1 MKTKSFLIGIV
12 SSFLLLACS
21 TSTRITDIYKNSAVT
36 PKRYQT
42 ILIIA
47 MTSHANAKAVIESNL
62 AEAASMH
69 GYKAI
74 KSTDVF
80 KKTFT
85 KDESQNKDLVMKTVR
100 DLHADAIFTVTL
112 VDKTSE
118 TRYVPGSGPY
128 MPYPAFG
135 WYGNFWSYYSH
146 WYPITYN
153 PGYYTTDKMY
163 YLESNLYDVSSE
175 QLLWSVQSETIN
187 PSSLDDFSKSYTKAL
202 VKALKK
208 DISVRE

>member
-1 MKTKSFLIGIV
+1 MKSKSFLTAIV

-21 TSTRITDIYKNSAVT
+21 TSTRITDVYKNRDLT
-36 PKRYQT
+36 PKQYRT
-42 ILIIA
+42 IFIIA
-47 MTSHANAKAVIESNL
+47 MTNHAKAQEVIESNL

-80 KKTFT
+80 KRTFT
-85 KDESQNKDLVMKTVR
+85 KDESQNKDLVMKAVHS
-100 DLHADAIFTVTL
+100 LNADAIFTVTL
-112 VDKTSE
+112 IDKTSE

-128 MPYPAFG
+128 MPYPRFG

-146 WYPITYN
+146 WYPIAYD

-175 QLLWSVQSETIN
+175 QLVWSVQSETIN
-187 PSSLDDFSKSYTKAL
+187 PSSLADFSKSYTKAL
-202 VKALKK
+202 VKALEK
-208 DISVRE
+208 DMSTK